1 MGTHRTMRSI
11 LVTAILLLP
20 LVIALAACSGGSQ
33 ATAVLIQDPEA
44 IALQA
49 SDVPTNFAEVNGSAM
64 HVTNADSCAGTQGA
78 EQQECLSQLEQWG
91 RLDGYEVE
99 YAASDPSAFLT
110 GTYRLFGAV
119 SLYRDQKGASKAF
132 SAGKDRLHQEL
143 STIEDATP
151 VQIPTVGD
159 ESLAFVT
166 TATQTVNNTDMS
178 VSLYVV
184 DFRRGNVLVR
194 IGATAPTAL
203 ASVDDALRLA
213 GVLDTRILQVAAEVT
228 PGVTPA
234 GSATVSPAV
243 TPAASPTASPA
254 ATP

>member
-1 MGTHRTMRSI
+1 MGTHRTMRLTFI
-11 LVTAILLLP
+11 TAILLLP
-20 LVIALAACSGGSQ
+20 LLIALAACGGGGQ
-33 ATAVLIQDPEA
+33 AETVLIEDPEA

-49 SDVPTNFAEVNGSAM
+49 SDVPMDFAEVNGSAM
-64 HVTNADSCAGTQGA
+64 HVTNDDSCAGTQGD
-78 EQQECLSQLEQWG
+78 EQQQCLSQLEQWG

-110 GTYRLFGAV
+110 GTYRYFGAV

-132 SAGKDRLHQEL
+132 SAGKDRLHEEL
-143 STIEDATP
+143 STIEGAAP

-178 VSLYVV
+178 ISLYVV
-184 DFRRGNVLVR
+184 DFQRGNVLVR

-203 ASVDDALRLA
+203 ASVDDALKLA
-213 GVLDTRILQVAAEVT
+213 GVMDNRILQVAAEVT
-228 PGVTPA
+228 PTGSATVTPA
-234 GSATVSPAV
+234 GSATVS
-243 TPAASPTASPA
+243 PAASPTASPA